1 MAACPAGSGVEV
13 DGLWEAVW
21 FVQTWVAY
29 YFAGTYTH
37 QLLLATWDLLL
48 QLWPY
53 FAVGIVASAA
63 ISSLWSRDE
72 LASRFRRS
80 SGVSIA
86 SATLIGVVSPM
97 PTYVAIPMVAVLYG
111 AGVPAPPLFAFLV
124 ASPLMNPVLFALIA
138 GAFGYQMALALL
150 VSAITLGFSAG
161 MIMHVCLNRGK
172 FKQFMPAQG
181 GAAGPDSV
189 RSLEAGRWRAFMTCF
204 PNQLVKMTRFAGR
217 LFLLGVVVAAA
228 VKVLVPASWVIS
240 MLGHEHSWS
249 VLVAAAAGIPLYAC
263 GGGAIPVFKTLQDLG
278 MDKGAILAFFISGPA
293 TKLSTLVALKAAVR
307 IQVFLLYFTIAL
319 VGAVAFGLAYG
330 AW

>member
-1 MAACPAGSGVEV
+1 MLVGCGSEMT
-13 DGLWEAVW
+13 GLWEAVW
-21 FVQTWVAY
+21 CVQTWISY

-37 QLLLATWDLLL
+37 QLLLAIWDLLR

-72 LASRFRRS
+72 LASRFRKS
-80 SGVSIA
+80 SGMSIA

-97 PTYVAIPMVAVLYG
+97 PTYVAIPLVAVLYG

-124 ASPLMNPVLFALIA
+124 ASPLMNPVLFTLMA
-138 GAFGYQMALALL
+138 GAFGYQMALVLLLSAL
-150 VSAITLGFSAG
+150 VLGFSAG
-161 MIMHVCLNRGK
+161 IIMHAFINRGQ
-172 FKQFMPAQG
+172 FRHFMPTKG
-181 GAAGPDSV
+181 SVAALDHARPLDA
-189 RSLEAGRWRAFMTCF
+189 RRWRAFIACF
-204 PNQLVKMTRFAGR
+204 PSQLMKMTRFAGR
-217 LFLLGVVVAAA
+217 LFLLGVLVAAA

-240 MLGHEHSWS
+240 LLGHEHSWS
-249 VLVAAAAGIPLYAC
+249 VVVAAAAGVPLYAC

-293 TKLSTLVALKAAVR
+293 TKLSTLVALKAAVHT
-307 IQVFLLYFTIAL
+307 QVFLLYFTIAL
-319 VGAVAFGLAYG
+319 VGAVVFGLAYG